1 MSISSNRGRGVLT
14 LEEPARPA
22 AFIGNNLRGFLKTC
36 GQLLTKN
43 RGRYTLAPVIAH
55 SCGGLQLKLVHHDEC
70 RLQVNRDSRRVQRDE
85 RLRKHD
91 IVCAELTANGYVQIE
106 W

>member
-1 MSISSNRGRGVLT
+1 MSISSNRGRGVLA

-36 GQLLTKN
+36 GQLRQKP
-43 RGRYTLAPVIAH
+43 RAVPAPVIAH